1 MKGCVV
7 GFHGYGLKGD
17 ACGLKGDAYGLKGDA
32 YGLKGCFFCVPC
44 STVLNMITMFLTSV
58 PICDRFFFFLYY

>member
-17 ACGLKGDAYGLKGDA
+17 A
-32 YGLKGCFFCVPC
+32 YGLKGCFFCVSC
-44 STVLNMITMFLTSV
+44 SMVLNMITMFLTSV
-58 PICDRFFFFLYY
+58 PICDRFFFKLLNKLLKHD